1 MAPIQKL
8 KHGFIGQKLVVSNRI
23 THILVAVI
31 RTTADCFF
39 LGRGRVIATSS
50 EHQDLF
56 DQAGAR
62 SAGCAGFGVFAHLV
76 QGEQAFVFDGFAN
89 RALVHAVAT
98 AYFGVI
104 GHAGS
109 FAMAFVAHV
118 ANVGFTKHQLFANIG
133 NAASIA

>member
-8 KHGFIGQKLVVSNRI
+8 KHGFISQKLVVANRI
-23 THILVAVI
+23 THILVAVVC
-31 RTTADCFF
+31 TTANCFF
-39 LGRGRVIATSS
+39 LRRGRVIAAGS
-50 EHQDLF
+50 EHQNLF

-76 QGEQAFVFDGFAN
+76 QGEQTFVFDGFAN

-104 GHAGS
+104 GHAGG
-109 FAMAFVAHV
+109 FAMSFVAHV
-118 ANVGFTKHQLFANIG
+118 ANIGFTKHQLFANIG
-133 NAASIA
+133 NAAPIA